1 MDYDDEEEDSNN
13 DIFKS
18 STAGFWR
25 NMENTVSNM
34 SKPAYA
40 RLLAGLTMAGVVFS
54 AIIAILTLRVELNWS
69 VFLICGL
76 ALPLLG
82 AWIAASSRQP
92 LVSGLGF
99 VMIAGGFG
107 VLLGP
112 TIAAVGIDI
121 ALTATILTFGIA
133 AIMSLIG
140 IIYPKSLEHWGM
152 YLGACLLA
160 LIGLRLIQ
168 IFILPLFGVMPL
180 DGTWWQYLVEFGA
193 AALFCC
199 YIVYDWN
206 RALRLPY
213 TVDNAVDAA
222 IAVYLDILNLFLV
235 ILRILAMMKKK

>member
-1 MDYDDEEEDSNN
+1 MDYDDEDSEDNGL
-13 DIFKS
+13 FKS

-25 NMENTVSNM
+25 NMENTVSTM
-34 SKPAYA
+34 SKMAYA

-54 AIIAILTLRVELNWS
+54 AIIAIATLRLELNLAIL
-69 VFLICGL
+69 LIFGL
-76 ALPLLG
+76 GLPLLG

-92 LVSGLGF
+92 AVSGLGF

-112 TIAAVGIDI
+112 TIAAVGVDI

-160 LIGLRLIQ
+160 LIGLRLVQ
-168 IFILPLFGVMPL
+168 ILILPLFGVMPL
-180 DGTWWQYLVEFGA
+180 EGTWWQYLIEFGA

-213 TVDNAVDAA
+213 TADNAVDAA
-222 IAVYLDILNLFLV
+222 IAVYLDILNLFLI